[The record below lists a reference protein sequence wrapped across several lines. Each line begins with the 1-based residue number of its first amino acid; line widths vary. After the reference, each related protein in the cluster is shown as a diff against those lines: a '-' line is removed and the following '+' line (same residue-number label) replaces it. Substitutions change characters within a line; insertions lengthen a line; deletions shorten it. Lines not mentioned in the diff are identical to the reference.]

1 MEIEEA
7 VPAVAGPV
15 ERRVMRA
22 TDRPRKKMSMLEA
35 VEWGRRNNETRLT
48 WEEVMGLGLYT
59 GMLYGEI
66 GGALRFSYRM
76 QREGNDQY
84 LMTFARALENR
95 VREIVGAD
103 RTALLREIDAL
114 RAELVTHN
122 AEITGSPTASP
133 G

>member
-7 VPAVAGPV
+7 EPAVAGPV

-22 TDRPRKKMSMLEA
+22 TESPRQKMSMLEA
-35 VEWGRRNNETRLT
+35 LEWGRRNNETRLT

-66 GGALRFSYRM
+66 GCSLRFSYRL

-84 LMTFARALENR
+84 LMAFARALENR

-103 RTALLREIDAL
+103 RMALLREIDAM
-114 RAELVTHN
+114 RAALATHN
-122 AEITGSPTASP
+122 V
-133 G
+133 